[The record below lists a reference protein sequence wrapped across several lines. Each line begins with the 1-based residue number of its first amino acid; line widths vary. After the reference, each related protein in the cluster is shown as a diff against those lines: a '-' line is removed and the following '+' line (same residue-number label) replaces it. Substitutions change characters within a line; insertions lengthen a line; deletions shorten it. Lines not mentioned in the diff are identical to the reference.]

1 MDNVK
6 DVQKQMAK
14 SKFIEEC
21 EKNMVNTLPLLLR
34 INNKRLIL
42 ERY

>member
-1 MDNVK
+1 
-6 DVQKQMAK
+6 MAK

-21 EKNMVNTLPLLLR
+21 EKNLVNTLPLLLR
-34 INNKRLIL
+34 INNKKLIL